1 MLSSGLL
8 LSVTLGVDPV
18 AFSLGWFDVR
28 WYGLAYVAAIVVGVW
43 CIRPYAARRGFAG
56 DRFDSV
62 VLSCA
67 VAGFVG
73 GRLYYVI
80 QNDPGSYLREPWRV
94 LEVWQGGMAYFGAVF
109 AVLIT
114 LVLIARLRGWT
125 LGPLLDTAALFA
137 LIGQPIGRLGNVA
150 NGDILGPPTDLPW
163 GVIYTHPN
171 SFAPSA
177 STAYHPAMFYEI
189 LANLA
194 LLAILLPLRN
204 RLPHGMFALA
214 YLSLYAVSQLV
225 VFVWRSEPTILFGLR
240 QAQVT
245 SIGLLLVVAVV
256 LLLRRRQLDAQ
267 LV

>member
-1 MLSSGLL
+1 MLTPGLFL
-8 LSVTLGVDPV
+8 AITLNIDPV
-18 AFSLGWFDVR
+18 AFSLGLFDVR
-28 WYGLAYVAAIVVGVW
+28 WYGIAYVVAIFVGVR
-43 CIRPYAARRGFAG
+43 CIRPYAARRGIVG

-62 VLSCA
+62 VLCCA

-80 QNDPGSYLREPWRV
+80 QNDPGSYVREPWRV
-94 LEVWQGGMAYFGAVF
+94 LEVWQGGMAFFGAVF

-114 LVLIARLRGWT
+114 LVVLARLRGWT
-125 LGPLLDTAALFA
+125 LGALLDTAALFA
-137 LIGQPIGRLGNVA
+137 LVGQPIGRLGNVA

-163 GVIYTHPN
+163 GVIYPHPD

-189 LANLA
+189 LTNLA
-194 LLAILLPLRN
+194 LLAVLLPLRN

-225 VFVWRSEPTILFGLR
+225 VFIWRSEPTILFGLR
-240 QAQVT
+240 QAQLT
-245 SIGLLLVVAVV
+245 SLGV
-256 LLLRRRQLDAQ
+256 LLAVAIVLIVRGRKAAPQPA
-267 LV
+267 